1 MQQDAAKLRRGG
13 PSSRS
18 RNRAR
23 PSDSPPSKLA
33 RKSTSPHRAMCR
45 RCAQRSRTLCSPSI
59 TRIRRRPACRR
70 RRSARKQPP
79 AFHPTAS
86 TPSSLMRKLLS
97 TPLSTE
103 VRFAIPKRALE
114 LRRWRSRPRKACLLH
129 FARLMGPP
137 RHSMR
142 SFRAAKS
149 SLLSADAP
157 WLPSRR
163 QAKRCA
169 SRKNSPSL
177 LRHFPN
183 LNRPFALVSPTGPLR
198 APQN

>member
-1 MQQDAAKLRRGG
+1 MRQDAAKLRRGE

-23 PSDSPPSKLA
+23 PPDSPPSKLV
-33 RKSTSPHRAMCR
+33 RKSTSPHHAMCR
-45 RCAQRSRTLCSPSI
+45 RCAQQSRTLCSPFI

-70 RRSARKQPP
+70 RRSARNRPP

-86 TPSSLMRKLLS
+86 MPSSLMRKLLS
-97 TPLSTE
+97 TLLSTA
-103 VRFAIPKRALE
+103 VRFAIRRQALE
-114 LRRWRSRPRKACLLH
+114 LRRWRSRPRKPCLSH
-129 FARLMGPP
+129 FARLMGAP

-142 SFRAAKS
+142 SSRAAKS

-177 LRHFPN
+177 LGHLPN

>member
-1 MQQDAAKLRRGG
+1 MRQDAAKLRRGEL
-13 PSSRS
+13 SNRS

-23 PSDSPPSKLA
+23 PSVSNPTRPVQA
-33 RKSTSPHRAMCR
+33 FTSPRRVLCR
-45 RCAQRSRTLCSPSI
+45 RCAQRSRMPFSPSI

-70 RRSARKQPP
+70 RRSARKRPP

-86 TPSSLMRKLLS
+86 MPSSLMRKLLS
-97 TPLSTE
+97 TLLLTAA
-103 VRFAIPKRALE
+103 RFAIPKRALE
-114 LRRWRSRPRKACLLH
+114 LRRWRSRPRKPCLPH
-129 FARLMGPP
+129 FARLMDPP

-149 SLLSADAP
+149 ILLSADAP